1 MICSLFWIWF
11 LPMRTLRLFGVPG
24 AVLTLT
30 LTDNDK
36 LSNDLNQAWLPCFRR
51 LVGDAR
57 GW

>member
-1 MICSLFWIWF
+1 
-11 LPMRTLRLFGVPG
+11 MRTLRLFGVPG